1 MSKKCFNEEI
11 ICQIVHTL
19 NGGIKINGD
28 ESNAERIKIQENIE
42 ALENILDY
50 LFSDVIS
57 AMKYAD
63 FHNEDDIRDQ
73 IYLWLDH
80 HRSII

>member
-19 NGGIKINGD
+19 NGGIRINGN

-63 FHNEDDIRDQ
+63 FHNEDNIRDQ
-73 IYLWLDH
+73 IRLWIDY